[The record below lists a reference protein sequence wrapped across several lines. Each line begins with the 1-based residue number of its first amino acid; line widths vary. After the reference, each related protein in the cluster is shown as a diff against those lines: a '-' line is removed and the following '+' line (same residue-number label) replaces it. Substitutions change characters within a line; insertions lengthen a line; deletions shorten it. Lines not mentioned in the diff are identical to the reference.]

1 VQSISATQTPRGDY
15 IREGLRPQVP
25 QLLRSAVMTRAAA
38 AAPTDGLAPVAAAA
52 ADAADAAAAAAAA
65 AELLRS
71 DVLGA
76 RIDRPTCDG
85 GPVVDHGIVR

>member
-1 VQSISATQTPRGDY
+1 MQSISATQTPRGDY

-25 QLLRSAVMTRAAA
+25 HLLRSAVMTRAAA
-38 AAPTDGLAPVAAAA
+38 AAPTDGLAPAAAA
-52 ADAADAAAAAAAA
+52 AAAAADAAAAAAAD
-65 AELLRS
+65 ELLRA

>member
-1 VQSISATQTPRGDY
+1 MQSISATQTPRGDY

-52 ADAADAAAAAAAA
+52 ADAADAAAAAAAD
-65 AELLRS
+65 ELLRA

-85 GPVVDHGIVR
+85 GPVIEHGVVR

>member
-1 VQSISATQTPRGDY
+1 M
-15 IREGLRPQVP
+15 P

-52 ADAADAAAAAAAA
+52 ADAADAAAAAAAD
-65 AELLRS
+65 ELLRA

>member
-1 VQSISATQTPRGDY
+1 MQSISATQTPRGDY

-38 AAPTDGLAPVAAAA
+38 AAPTDGLAPAAAAA
-52 ADAADAAAAAAAA
+52 ADAADAAAAAAAD
-65 AELLRS
+65 ELLRA

-85 GPVVDHGIVR
+85 GPVIDHGVVR

>member
-1 VQSISATQTPRGDY
+1 MQSISATQTPRGDY

-38 AAPTDGLAPVAAAA
+38 AAPTDGLAPAAAVAAA
-52 ADAADAAAAAAAA
+52 AADAAAAAAAD
-65 AELLRS
+65 ELLRA